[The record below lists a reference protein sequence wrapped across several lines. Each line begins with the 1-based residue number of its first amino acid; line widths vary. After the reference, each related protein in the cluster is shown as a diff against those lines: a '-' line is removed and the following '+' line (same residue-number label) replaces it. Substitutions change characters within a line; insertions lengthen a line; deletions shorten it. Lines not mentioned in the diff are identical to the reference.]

1 MIEEKLIIEEN
12 VMGQLFGVLD
22 ENIRLIEKLTCVK
35 VFAFNGSLIIQ
46 GEEENVVLCRVLIE
60 FLISQIKSKKVLKKE
75 NIASYFDLIKNKKT
89 EEAQRL
95 SDEVVLTT
103 RSGKQIKSITL
114 GQAHYVNAIKK
125 NKIVFGIGPAGT
137 GKTYL
142 STALAVFALKKGEVQ
157 RIILT
162 RPAIEAGE
170 QLGFLPG
177 DLSEK
182 VDPYLRP
189 LYDALSEMLG
199 VETYT
204 KFIEKQIIEIAPLAF
219 MRGRTLKDAFIILD
233 EAQNTTCEQMKM
245 FLTRLGEN
253 SKMVVNGDITQID
266 LAKNIKS
273 GLKDAMEILEGIE
286 DIKICHLVDK
296 DIVRHELVRKIVQAY
311 SDRNKPNN

>member
-1 MIEEKLIIEEN
+1 MTEEKLKIEDNIMSE
-12 VMGQLFGVLD
+12 LFGSLD

-35 VFAFNGSLIIQ
+35 VSALSGNLTIK
-46 GEEENVVLCRVLIE
+46 GEEENVLLSRSLIE
-60 FLISQIKSKKVLKKE
+60 FLIIQIRDKKSFKKE
-75 NIASYFDLIKNKKT
+75 NITAYFDMIKSKQQ
-89 EEAQRL
+89 EEAQKI
-95 SDEVVLTT
+95 SDEVVLVT

-114 GQAHYVNAIKK
+114 GQAHYVSAIKK

-142 STALAVFALKKGEVQ
+142 STALAVLALKKGEVQ
-157 RIILT
+157 KIILT

-189 LYDALSEMLG
+189 LFDALSEMLG
-199 VETYT
+199 SENYT
-204 KFIEKQIIEIAPLAF
+204 RLIEKQVIEIAPLAF
-219 MRGRTLKDAFIILD
+219 MRGRTLKDSFIILD

-253 SKMVVNGDITQID
+253 SRMVINGDITQID
-266 LAKNIKS
+266 LSPKVKS
-273 GLKDAMEILEGIE
+273 GLKDAMEILKDIE
-286 DIKICHLVDK
+286 DIKICHLNEK
-296 DIVRHELVRKIVQAY
+296 DIVRHELVRKIVEAY
-311 SDRNKPNN
+311 SKVSRE